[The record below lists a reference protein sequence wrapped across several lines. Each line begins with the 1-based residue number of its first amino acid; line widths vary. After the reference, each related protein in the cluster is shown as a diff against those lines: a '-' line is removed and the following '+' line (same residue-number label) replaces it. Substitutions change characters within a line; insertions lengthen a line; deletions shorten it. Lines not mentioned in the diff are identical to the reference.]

1 MYSGIPRL
9 RPEHNRSKYP
19 DNPYPVP
26 RDLGDD
32 AFRFIN
38 VVLERNLQ
46 PTNENSFDT
55 SRLDHDYSVQL
66 YYKLLLGSILRL
78 LSTKLF
84 EDVLQQMQ

>member
-1 MYSGIPRL
+1 MHTG
-9 RPEHNRSKYP
+9 
-19 DNPYPVP
+19 
-26 RDLGDD
+26 DLGDD

-46 PTNENSFDT
+46 PINENLFDT

-66 YYKLLLGSILRL
+66 YYKLLLGSILRVKL
-78 LSTKLF
+78 DVSRFTKLF